1 MNRQQLAA
9 AAKLRTTEIPGLAY
23 SNDST
28 FAISYA
34 SEVPIVDH
42 YLQQPNCSFVQ
53 VKKVLL
59 SSIQLFFWGKV
70 VKQNGTDMT
79 SFCMQFEKL
88 RSGLLREDFRRKG
101 ECVVSR
107 KKGGK

>member
-53 VKKVLL
+53 VRKVLN
-59 SSIQLFFWGKV
+59 SVQLFFLRKV
-70 VKQNGTDMT
+70 VRVNGTDVT

-88 RSGLLREDFRRKG
+88 RHELLREDFRRKG
-101 ECVVSR
+101 EFVVSQKR
-107 KKGGK
+107 GGK

>member
-53 VKKVLL
+53 VRKVL
-59 SSIQLFFWGKV
+59 SSIQFFLQKV
-70 VKQNGTDMT
+70 VRQNGTDLT
-79 SFCMQFEKL
+79 SFCMQFEQL
-88 RSGLLREDFRRKG
+88 RHGLLREEAAVSFFSIRKLW
-101 ECVVSR
+101 
-107 KKGGK
+107 